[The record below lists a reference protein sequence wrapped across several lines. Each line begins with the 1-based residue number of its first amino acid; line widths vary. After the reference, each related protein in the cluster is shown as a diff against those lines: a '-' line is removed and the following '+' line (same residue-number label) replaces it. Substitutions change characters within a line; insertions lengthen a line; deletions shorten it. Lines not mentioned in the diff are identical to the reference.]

1 MKKLLL
7 TIVQV
12 KRIDFDD
19 CTATIDEFSEDMLA
33 KAAQSS
39 LEIGGFVIP
48 PTLLRTGSE
57 LNPSYHIL
65 VGHFQCYAALRAY
78 KLEPLR
84 GETIPAVVIRDD
96 DPKLDLLMYQLNYI
110 TNGGNS

>member
-1 MKKLLL
+1 MNKLLL

-12 KRIDFDD
+12 KRIEFDD
-19 CTATIDEFSEDMLA
+19 SIPESDFSDHGLNSASE
-33 KAAQSS
+33 SS

-48 PTLLRTGSE
+48 PTLLRAGSE
-57 LNPSYHIL
+57 SNPSYHVL

-78 KLEPLR
+78 KLDPLR

-110 TNGGNS
+110 YNDGNS